1 MGYSPSTTTA
11 ASLPDL
17 DRGEDVLGTI
27 RTAMGVFVGT
37 TRRLLRFRPE
47 AVDEWRYEDIEG
59 IYPLGGSGVFVLAAP
74 TAGEQLP
81 IVLADGPDREDGVQL
96 LTVVA
101 LLAARAHRS
110 SGVEGGARPDHGGT
124 RAGSVR
130 PRDDRT
136 G

>member
-74 TAGEQLP
+74 AAGEQLP
-81 IVLADGPDREDGVQL
+81 
-96 LTVVA
+96 
-101 LLAARAHRS
+101 S
-110 SGVEGGARPDHGGT
+110 SWPTAPTG
-124 RAGSVR
+124 
-130 PRDDRT
+130 RT
-136 G
+136 ASSC